1 MRGIFLT
8 KFLVGLALTTVLL
21 WSANP
26 AKAQIEPIELIQ
38 SRQAL
43 LADQRL
49 VGNVSAQAKRE
60 GVIVNTPELFIYYSD
75 FSPAYHLSGYRGTLS
90 RELGLIVDRH
100 RIERSMVDL
109 DRLLERAETPD
120 GDTLEIDQLPDAD
133 LYVVI
138 YQRPNCASCEQV
150 QSAVDAL
157 IERTDLA
164 LSLII
169 VRLERP

>member
-1 MRGIFLT
+1 MRCIFLT

-21 WSANP
+21 WSGSP

-38 SRQAL
+38 SKQAL

-120 GDTLEIDQLPDAD
+120 GGALEIDQLPDAD
-133 LYVVI
+133 LYAVI
-138 YQRPNCASCEQV
+138 YQRPNCPSCAQV
-150 QSAVDAL
+150 RSAVDGL
-157 IERTDLA
+157 IEDMDLA

-169 VRLERP
+169 IRLERP